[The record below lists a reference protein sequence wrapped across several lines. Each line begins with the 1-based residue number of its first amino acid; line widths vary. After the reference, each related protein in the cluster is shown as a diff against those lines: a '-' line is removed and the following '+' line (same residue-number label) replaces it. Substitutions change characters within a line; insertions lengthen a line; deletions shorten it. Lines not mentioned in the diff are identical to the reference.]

1 MKHKTP
7 NQGELE
13 RGLSGQY
20 ECLDSTLFLFSPQ
33 YYFVVFSLI
42 FMIHPCVAAVCREV
56 LA

>member
-1 MKHKTP
+1 MKHETP

-20 ECLDSTLFLFSPQ
+20 ECLDSTLFPFSSQ
-33 YYFVVFSLI
+33 AYFAVFSLI
-42 FMIHPCVAAVCREV
+42 FTIHPGVAAVCREV